1 MVLEINEVTVA
12 PGQGTAFETAFARAR
27 RLLLGVSG
35 CLSVELLRRRGE
47 PGRYQVQVAWEQL
60 EDHVEHYP
68 RTDEAA
74 QVRALL
80 GPLIASMERGHYE
93 VAPLD

>member
-1 MVLEINEVTVA
+1 MVLEINEVTVVS
-12 PGQGTAFETAFARAR
+12 GQGAAFETAFAQAR
-27 RLLLGVSG
+27 RLLLEMPG
-35 CLSVELLRRRGE
+35 CLSAELLRRRGE
-47 PGRYQVQVAWEQL
+47 PGHYQVRVAWEQL

-68 RTDEAA
+68 RTAEAT

-80 GPLIASMERGHYE
+80 GPLIATMERGHYE